1 MSNQINQDALY
12 QHWVH
17 SHEEDTNTEI
27 VFRPATY
34 NFPRSR
40 GRRSFELKT
49 DGILVEGGMAPDD
62 RRQETQG
69 DMGTARQRH
78 ARLLYAVSFTTQPSH
93 AYCFCGQ
100 GPAGYKKVNQQ

>member
-1 MSNQINQDALY
+1 MKSQVNRAALH

-17 SHEEDTNTEI
+17 SHEEDTDTEM

-40 GRRSFELKT
+40 GRRSFELEP
-49 DGILVEGGMAPDD
+49 DGTLVEGGIAPDD

-69 DMGTARQRH
+69 TWELKDGDQLAFYPKS
-78 ARLLYAVSFTTQPSH
+78 APEPSRIMRI
-93 AYCFCGQ
+93 ASVDKDQ
-100 GPAGYKKVNQQ
+100 LVIKK

>member
-49 DGILVEGGMAPDD
+49 DGILVEGAWLRMTADKRRRGDGNCKTATRSSFI
-62 RRQETQG
+62 RRQLHNPAESC
-69 DMGTARQRH
+69 
-78 ARLLYAVSFTTQPSH
+78 LLFLWTRT
-93 AYCFCGQ
+93 GWL
-100 GPAGYKKVNQQ
+100 

>member
-1 MSNQINQDALY
+1 M
-12 QHWVH
+12 H

-49 DGILVEGGMAPDD
+49 DGILVEGGIAPDD

-69 DMGTARQRH
+69 TWELQDSDK
-78 ARLLYAVSFTTQPSH
+78 LVLYTQSASQPSRVM
-93 AYCFCGQ
+93 
-100 GPAGYKKVNQQ
+100 PIVSVDKDRLVVKK

>member
-1 MSNQINQDALY
+1 MNNQVNQDALY

-40 GRRSFELKT
+40 GRRSFELKPN
-49 DGILVEGGMAPDD
+49 GSLVEGGMAPDD

-69 DMGTARQRH
+69 TWALQDGDK
-78 ARLLYAVSFTTQPSH
+78 LVLYTQSASQPSRVMH
-93 AYCFCGQ
+93 IASVDQ
-100 GPAGYKKVNQQ
+100 DRLVVKK

>member
-1 MSNQINQDALY
+1 MSNPINQDALY

-40 GRRSFELKT
+40 GRRSFELKP

-69 DMGTARQRH
+69 TWALQDSDTLVFYTQSA
-78 ARLLYAVSFTTQPSH
+78 SQPSRVMPI
-93 AYCFCGQ
+93 ASVDKDRLVI
-100 GPAGYKKVNQQ
+100 KK

>member
-1 MSNQINQDALY
+1 MSNQINQDALS

-69 DMGTARQRH
+69 TWELRDSDTLVFYTQSA
-78 ARLLYAVSFTTQPSH
+78 SQPSRVMH
-93 AYCFCGQ
+93 IVSVDKGRLVI
-100 GPAGYKKVNQQ
+100 KK

>member
-1 MSNQINQDALY
+1 MAMNHQVNQDALH

-17 SHEEDTNTEI
+17 SHEEDTDTEM

-40 GRRSFELKT
+40 GRRSFELKP
-49 DGILVEGGMAPDD
+49 DGSLVEGGIAPDD

-69 DMGTARQRH
+69 RWELKDGDTLALYTQSPSEPSRVMHIASVSKD
-78 ARLLYAVSFTTQPSH
+78 RLVI
-93 AYCFCGQ
+93 
-100 GPAGYKKVNQQ
+100 KK

>member
-1 MSNQINQDALY
+1 MTMNNQVNQDALH

-40 GRRSFELKT
+40 GRRSFELKP
-49 DGILVEGGMAPDD
+49 DGSLVEGGIAPDD

-69 DMGTARQRH
+69 TWELQDNDK
-78 ARLLYAVSFTTQPSH
+78 LVLYTQSTSQPSRVMQI
-93 AYCFCGQ
+93 ASVDKDRLVV
-100 GPAGYKKVNQQ
+100 KK

>member
-1 MSNQINQDALY
+1 MRNQINQDALA
-12 QHWVH
+12 QHWMY
-17 SHEEDTNTEI
+17 SHEEDTNTEM

-49 DGILVEGGMAPDD
+49 DGTLVEGGIAPDD

-69 DMGTARQRH
+69 RWELQDSDMLVFYTQSA
-78 ARLLYAVSFTTQPSH
+78 SQPSRVMH
-93 AYCFCGQ
+93 IVSVDKDRLVV
-100 GPAGYKKVNQQ
+100 KK

>member
-1 MSNQINQDALY
+1 MNSQVNRDALH

-17 SHEEDTNTEI
+17 AREEDTDTEM

-40 GRRSFELKT
+40 GRRSFELKP
-49 DGILVEGGMAPDD
+49 DGSLVEGGIAPDD

-69 DMGTARQRH
+69 TWKLQDDDQLAFYTQSTSEPSRVLRIASMH
-78 ARLLYAVSFTTQPSH
+78 KDRLVI
-93 AYCFCGQ
+93 
-100 GPAGYKKVNQQ
+100 KK

>member
-1 MSNQINQDALY
+1 MSNQIDQDALY

-69 DMGTARQRH
+69 TWELQGSDTLVFYTQSA
-78 ARLLYAVSFTTQPSH
+78 SQPSRVL
-93 AYCFCGQ
+93 Q
-100 GPAGYKKVNQQ
+100 IVSVDKDRLVIKK

>member
-1 MSNQINQDALY
+1 MSNQINQDALS

-40 GRRSFELKT
+40 GRRSFELKP

-69 DMGTARQRH
+69 RWELQDGDTLALYTQSASEPSRVMHIASVSKD
-78 ARLLYAVSFTTQPSH
+78 RLVI
-93 AYCFCGQ
+93 
-100 GPAGYKKVNQQ
+100 KK

>member
-1 MSNQINQDALY
+1 MTMSNQINQDALA

-17 SHEEDTNTEI
+17 SHEEDTNTEM

-69 DMGTARQRH
+69 RWELQDSDTLVFYTQSA
-78 ARLLYAVSFTTQPSH
+78 SQPSRVM
-93 AYCFCGQ
+93 
-100 GPAGYKKVNQQ
+100 PIVSVDKDRLVIKK

>member
-1 MSNQINQDALY
+1 MTMSNQINQDALS

-40 GRRSFELKT
+40 GRRSFELKA
-49 DGILVEGGMAPDD
+49 DGSLGEGGIAPDD

-69 DMGTARQRH
+69 TWKLQDSDTLVFYTQSA
-78 ARLLYAVSFTTQPSH
+78 SQPSRVM
-93 AYCFCGQ
+93 Q
-100 GPAGYKKVNQQ
+100 IVSVDKDRLVIKK

>member
-1 MSNQINQDALY
+1 MTMSNQINQDALY
-12 QHWVH
+12 QHWMH

-40 GRRSFELKT
+40 GRRSFELKP

-69 DMGTARQRH
+69 RWELQDGDTLVFYPPSA
-78 ARLLYAVSFTTQPSH
+78 SQPSRVMPI
-93 AYCFCGQ
+93 ASVDKDRLVI
-100 GPAGYKKVNQQ
+100 KK

>member
-1 MSNQINQDALY
+1 MNNQVNQDALY

-40 GRRSFELKT
+40 GRRSFELKPNGT
-49 DGILVEGGMAPDD
+49 LVEGGMAPDD

-69 DMGTARQRH
+69 TWALQDGDK
-78 ARLLYAVSFTTQPSH
+78 LVLYTQSASQPSRVMH
-93 AYCFCGQ
+93 IASVDQ
-100 GPAGYKKVNQQ
+100 DRLVVKK

>member
-1 MSNQINQDALY
+1 MSNQINQDVLY

-17 SHEEDTNTEI
+17 SHEEDTNTEM

-49 DGILVEGGMAPDD
+49 DGILVEGGIAPDD

-69 DMGTARQRH
+69 TWQLQDSDK
-78 ARLLYAVSFTTQPSH
+78 LVLYTQSASQPSRVIH
-93 AYCFCGQ
+93 IVSVD
-100 GPAGYKKVNQQ
+100 KDRLVVNK